1 MIIPTHTKHTPLHKL
16 WLDHWH
22 CCFKY
27 IHSLLYL
34 SVSWACWDLHLI
46 WLTTHWPSVLVGSPD
61 PQNSPRNDLR
71 CVECDVKLYY
81 NYTNPLLLVS
91 HIFLIHCSC
100 EPLRPVMTL
109 LHSSLS
115 TVSHTTSGNGRPHQS
130 TISSTPCLVVC
141 LDVGPHPP
149 CPVWLSLSV
158 CCLAYDIHCQ
168 ITVASLAL

>member
-149 CPVWLSLSV
+149 CPVWLFLSV